1 MSAGFWYAVIE
12 MVKIR
17 VLLAE
22 DHTLVAEGL
31 ARLIETE
38 FDLVG
43 KTDNG
48 RDAVLAARQCRPDVV
63 LLDISM
69 PLLNGLEAARQIRAE
84 FPATK
89 IVFLTMHTE
98 LAYVAEA
105 LRTGASGYLLK
116 RSAVSELGDAIRA
129 AVSGQVY
136 ITPQIASRMKE
147 PEHPETMAR
156 PQLTGRQREVLQL
169 IAEGFTAKELARQL
183 SISTKTA
190 EFHRAAILQKLGLHG
205 TAELIR
211 YALEHHISGTRSVA
225 RT

>member
-1 MSAGFWYAVIE
+1 MG
-12 MVKIR
+12 KIR
-17 VLLAE
+17 VLLGE

-38 FDLVG
+38 FELVG
-43 KTDNG
+43 KADNG
-48 RDAVLAARQCRPDVV
+48 RAAVQAVAQHRPDVV

-84 FPATK
+84 FPGTK
-89 IVFLTMHTE
+89 VVFLTMHTD

-116 RSAVSELGDAIRA
+116 RSAVSELGEAIRA

-147 PEHPETMAR
+147 SAKPETMTR
-156 PQLTGRQREVLQL
+156 PKLTGRQREVLQL
-169 IAEGFTAKELARQL
+169 IAEGFSAKELANQL

-190 EFHRAAILQKLGLHG
+190 EFHRAAILRKLGLRG

-211 YALEHHISGTRSVA
+211 YALEHRISGNRSPA
-225 RT
+225 KA

>member
-1 MSAGFWYAVIE
+1 VA
-12 MVKIR
+12 KIR

-31 ARLIETE
+31 ARLIEAE
-38 FDLVG
+38 FELVG
-43 KTDNG
+43 KADNG
-48 RDAVLAARQCRPDVV
+48 RAAVLAARQHRPDVA

-69 PLLNGLEAARQIRAE
+69 PLLNGLEAARQILTE
-84 FPATK
+84 FPGTK
-89 IVFLTMHTE
+89 VVFLTVHTD

-136 ITPQIASRMKE
+136 ITPQIASRMKTSAR
-147 PEHPETMAR
+147 PETMIR
-156 PQLTGRQREVLQL
+156 PRLTGRQREVLQL
-169 IAEGFTAKELARQL
+169 IAEGFTAKELASQL

-190 EFHRAAILQKLGLHG
+190 EFHRAAILRKLGLRG

-211 YALEHHISGTRSVA
+211 YALEHHISGSRPLAKS
-225 RT
+225 